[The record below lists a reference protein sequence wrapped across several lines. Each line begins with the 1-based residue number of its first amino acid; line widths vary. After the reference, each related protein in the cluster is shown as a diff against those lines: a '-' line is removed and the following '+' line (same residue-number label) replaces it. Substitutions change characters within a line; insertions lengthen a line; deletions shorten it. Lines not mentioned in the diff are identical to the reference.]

1 MKKLQRTL
9 TLPTAIAISIGG
21 MLSGIFVLPGIAVG
35 ITGSSVWLAF
45 LVAALC
51 ILPAVL
57 SKSELA
63 TAMPKSGG
71 TYVYIERAFGPLFG
85 TISGLGLWLSLLLK
99 SAFSLVGLSAYL
111 YVIVQVDEG
120 LSKIIAIISL
130 GLILIL
136 NVFGVKKV
144 GNTQLAIVSISIVSL
159 VLIIIFG
166 ANSFD
171 SEMLDPVFS
180 DGNYGFISAV
190 AFLYISYAGVTKVA
204 AVAGEIKSP
213 EKNLPRA
220 MLISLFLITAVYVF
234 IALVLVG
241 NVDASILSSDIR
253 PIYTLSNILGGEF
266 FGYAAGLVGVIT
278 LLSMANSGVLASSR
292 FPFAMARD
300 RMMPGFFGSVNSRFL
315 TPVNSIII
323 TCLIIG
329 LAVAYLDVE
338 KIAKLASAFK
348 VMMFIAV
355 NLAVIVLRETS
366 AQWYNP
372 KYKSPFYPYVQLFGV
387 ISGVVLLFYLGAMPI
402 FSVLGVVVLG
412 FFIFLAYG
420 NKTNRKGVFS
430 NYGFLSFLFKGGS
443 SEQSSDDVQQS
454 VLPKEDISNKNAEI
468 VVPLLGDET
477 STEMLVEMA
486 SSINDKS
493 KINTI
498 NLLEVP
504 NQTFLE
510 AIEIDSPK
518 SESKKRRLEQLKKYK
533 NLNITYES
541 ITTHDVANSIDNIT
555 GQTKC
560 KWLVMEWDGREHSGI
575 FVGNPIGWLLKNVNS
590 NLALFKDNGVR
601 GFSKVLIAIRPGRRN
616 KRFIDVA
623 DKICSHFSASLTLLN
638 ILSETDNNNKIKKTE
653 KSSSELI
660 SETKSK
666 SIVKIIRSNNPVE
679 AISEESASYDLL
691 ILGTPEKDNWIR
703 VLFGAGEDRFVK
715 KAACSV
721 LRLTIK

>member
-9 TLPTAIAISIGG
+9 TLSTAIAISIGG

-45 LVAALC
+45 LVAAIC

-85 TISGLGLWLSLLLK
+85 TVSGLGLWLSLLLK

-111 YVIVQVDEG
+111 YVLVQIDEG
-120 LSKIIAIISL
+120 LSKIIALISL
-130 GLILIL
+130 ALILVL
-136 NVFGVKKV
+136 NIFGVKKV
-144 GNTQLAIVSISIVSL
+144 GNTQLAIVSISIISL
-159 VLIIIFG
+159 ILVIIFG
-166 ANSFD
+166 TGSFD
-171 SEMLDPVFS
+171 SEMLSPVFS

-213 EKNLPRA
+213 EKNLPRS
-220 MLISLFLITAVYVF
+220 MLISLFLITGVYVLV
-234 IALVLVG
+234 ALVLVG
-241 NVDASILSSDIR
+241 NVDSSVLSTDIR
-253 PIYTLSNILGGEF
+253 PIYTLSNILGGEV
-266 FGYAAGLVGVIT
+266 FGYAAGVVGVIT

-300 RMMPGFFGSVNSRFL
+300 KMLPGFLGSVSSRFL
-315 TPVNSIII
+315 TPVNSIFI
-323 TCLIIG
+323 TCIIIG
-329 LAVAYLDVE
+329 LAVFYLDVE

-372 KYKSPFYPYVQLFGV
+372 KYKSPFYPYVQIFGIV
-387 ISGVVLLFYLGAMPI
+387 SGFVLLFYLGAMPI
-402 FSVLGVVVLG
+402 FSVLGIFVLG

-430 NYGFLSFLFKGGS
+430 NYGFLSFLFKGS
-443 SEQSSDDVQQS
+443 SSTQGSDDIQQAI
-454 VLPKEDISNKNAEI
+454 LQTEDISNKNAEI

-477 STEMLVEMA
+477 STEMLVEIA

-493 KINTI
+493 RINTI
-498 NLLEVP
+498 NLFEVP

-510 AIEIDSPK
+510 AIELDNPSSDSIQ
-518 SESKKRRLEQLKKYK
+518 RRLSNLKKAK
-533 NLNITYES
+533 NLTISYES
-541 ITTHDVANSIDNIT
+541 IATHDVANTIDNIT
-555 GQTKC
+555 GQRKC

-575 FVGNPIGWLLKNVNS
+575 FIGNPIGWLLKNVNS

-601 GFSKVLIAIRPGRRN
+601 SFSKVLIALRPGRRN
-616 KRFIDVA
+616 QDFIDVA
-623 DKICSHFSASLTLLN
+623 DKICLHFGASLTLLN
-638 ILSETDNNNKIKKTE
+638 IVSENEKDVAKLKKTSE
-653 KSSSELI
+653 EIISSS
-660 SETKSK
+660 KSK
-666 SIVKIIRSNNPVE
+666 SELKVIKSNNPVE
-679 AISEESASYDLL
+679 TISEESASYDLL

-715 KAACSV
+715 MAACSV
-721 LRLTIK
+721 LRLTIR

>member
-9 TLPTAIAISIGG
+9 TLPAAIAISVGG

-35 ITGSSVWLAF
+35 ITGSSIWLAF

-85 TISGLGLWLSLLLK
+85 TVSGLGLWLSLLLK

-111 YVIVQVDEG
+111 YVVVQIDEG
-120 LSKIIAIISL
+120 LSKIVALISL

-144 GNTQLAIVSISIVSL
+144 GNTQLAIVSISIISL
-159 VLIIIFG
+159 LLVIAFG
-166 ANSFD
+166 FNSFD
-171 SEMLDPVFS
+171 SEMLSPVFS

-204 AVAGEIKSP
+204 AVAGEIKNP
-213 EKNLPRA
+213 EKNLPRS
-220 MLISLFLITAVYVF
+220 MLISLFLITAVYVLV
-234 IALVLVG
+234 ALVLVG
-241 NVDASILSSDIR
+241 NVEASALSTDIR
-253 PIYTLSNILGGEF
+253 PIYTLSKALGGET

-300 RMMPGFFGSVNSRFL
+300 KMLPGFFGTVNSRFL
-315 TPVNSIII
+315 TPVNSIIV
-323 TCLIIG
+323 TCIIIG
-329 LAVAYLDVE
+329 LAVFYLDVE

-348 VMMFIAV
+348 VMMFVSV

-372 KYKSPFYPYVQLFGV
+372 KYKSPFYPYVQLFGIV
-387 ISGVVLLFYLGAMPI
+387 SGFVLLFYLGFMPI
-402 FSVLGVVVLG
+402 VSVAGIFVLG

-420 NKTNRKGVFS
+420 KNTNRKGVFS
-430 NYGFLSFLFKGGS
+430 NYGFLSFLFKGS
-443 SEQSSDDVQQS
+443 SSGQDLADNKQSTNSI
-454 VLPKEDISNKNAEI
+454 EDISNTNAEI

-510 AIEIDSPK
+510 AIDLDTPT
-518 SESKKRRLEQLKKYK
+518 SESKKRRIEHLKKYK
-533 NLNITYES
+533 KLNISYEC
-541 ITTHDVANSIDNIT
+541 IATHDVANSIDNIT
-555 GQTKC
+555 GQSKC

-590 NLALFKDNGVR
+590 NLGLFKDNGVR
-601 GFSKVLIAIRPGRRN
+601 RFSKVLIALRPGRRN
-616 KRFIDVA
+616 QAFIDVA
-623 DKICSHFSASLTLLN
+623 DKICQHFGASLTLLN
-638 ILSETDNNNKIKKTE
+638 IVSEGEKEGGKLKKTSE
-653 KSSSELI
+653 EILSS
-660 SETKSK
+660 TKSK
-666 SIVKIIRSNNPVE
+666 SELKIVKSNDPVE
-679 AISEESASYDLL
+679 TISEESAGYDLL
-691 ILGTPEKDNWIR
+691 ILGTPEKDNWLN
-703 VLFGAGEDRFVK
+703 VLFGVGEDRFVK
-715 KAACSV
+715 TAACSV
-721 LRLTIK
+721 LRLTIR

>member
-9 TLPTAIAISIGG
+9 TLPTAIAISVGG

-35 ITGSSVWLAF
+35 ITGSSIWLAF

-85 TISGLGLWLSLLLK
+85 TVSGLGLWLSLLLK

-111 YVIVQVDEG
+111 YVVVQIDEG
-120 LSKIIAIISL
+120 LSKIVALISL

-144 GNTQLAIVSISIVSL
+144 GNTQLAIVSISIISL
-159 VLIIIFG
+159 LLVIAFG
-166 ANSFD
+166 FNSFD
-171 SEMLDPVFS
+171 SEMLSPVFS

-204 AVAGEIKSP
+204 AVAGEIKNP
-213 EKNLPRA
+213 EKNLPRS
-220 MLISLFLITAVYVF
+220 MLISLFLITAVYVLV
-234 IALVLVG
+234 ALVLVG
-241 NVDASILSSDIR
+241 NVEASALSTDIR
-253 PIYTLSNILGGEF
+253 PIYTLSKALGGET

-300 RMMPGFFGSVNSRFL
+300 KMLPGFFGTVNSRFL
-315 TPVNSIII
+315 TPVNSIIV
-323 TCLIIG
+323 TCIIIG
-329 LAVAYLDVE
+329 LAVFYLDVE

-348 VMMFIAV
+348 VMMFVSV

-372 KYKSPFYPYVQLFGV
+372 KYKSPFYPYVQLFGIV
-387 ISGVVLLFYLGAMPI
+387 SGFVLLFYLGFMPI
-402 FSVLGVVVLG
+402 VSVAGIFVLG

-420 NKTNRKGVFS
+420 KNTNRKGVFS
-430 NYGFLSFLFKGGS
+430 NYGFLSFLFKGS
-443 SEQSSDDVQQS
+443 SSGQDLADNKQSTTSI
-454 VLPKEDISNKNAEI
+454 EDISNTNAEI

-510 AIEIDSPK
+510 AIDLDTPE
-518 SESKKRRLEQLKKYK
+518 SESKKRRIEHLKKYK
-533 NLNITYES
+533 KLNISYEC
-541 ITTHDVANSIDNIT
+541 IATHDVANSIDNIT
-555 GQTKC
+555 GQSKC

-590 NLALFKDNGVR
+590 NLGLFKDNGVR
-601 GFSKVLIAIRPGRRN
+601 RFSKVLIALRPGRRN
-616 KRFIDVA
+616 QAFIDVA
-623 DKICSHFSASLTLLN
+623 DKICQHFGASLTLLN
-638 ILSETDNNNKIKKTE
+638 IVSEGEKEGGKLKKTSE
-653 KSSSELI
+653 EILSS
-660 SETKSK
+660 TKSK
-666 SIVKIIRSNNPVE
+666 SELKIVKSNDPVE
-679 AISEESASYDLL
+679 TISEESAGYDLL
-691 ILGTPEKDNWIR
+691 ILGTPEKDNWLN
-703 VLFGAGEDRFVK
+703 VLFGVGEDRFVK
-715 KAACSV
+715 TAACSV
-721 LRLTIK
+721 LRLTIR

>member
-35 ITGSSVWLAF
+35 ITGSSIWLAF

-85 TISGLGLWLSLLLK
+85 TVSGLGLWLSLLLK

-111 YVIVQVDEG
+111 YVVVQLDAG
-120 LSKIIAIISL
+120 FSKIVALISL

-144 GNTQLAIVSISIVSL
+144 GNTQLAIVSISVVSL
-159 VLIIIFG
+159 ILLIIFG
-166 ANSFD
+166 VNSFD
-171 SEMLDPVFS
+171 SKLLSPVFS
-180 DGNYGFISAV
+180 EGNYGFISAV

-213 EKNLPRA
+213 ERNLPRA

-234 IALVLVG
+234 VALILVG
-241 NVDASILSSDIR
+241 NIDANILSKDIR
-253 PIYTLSNILGGEF
+253 PIYTLAQNLGGNL
-266 FGYAAGLVGVIT
+266 FGYIAGIVGVMT

-300 RMMPGFFGSVNSRFL
+300 KMLPKFFGSVSSRFL
-315 TPVNSIII
+315 TPVNSIFV
-323 TCLIIG
+323 TCFIIG
-329 LAVAYLDVE
+329 LAVFFLDVE

-355 NLAVIVLRETS
+355 NLSVIVLRETS

-372 KYKSPFYPYVQLFGV
+372 KYKSPFYPYIQLFGI
-387 ISGVVLLFYLGAMPI
+387 ISGFVLLFYLGLMPI
-402 FSVLGVVVLG
+402 VSVICIFILG
-412 FFIFLAYG
+412 FIIFLIYG

-430 NYGFLSFLFKGGS
+430 NYGILSFLFKGS
-443 SEQSSDDVQQS
+443 STETELALIDQNSNIN
-454 VLPKEDISNKNAEI
+454 EDLSNKNAEI
-468 VVPLLGDET
+468 VVPLIGDET
-477 STEMLVEMA
+477 SPEMLVEIA

-493 KINTI
+493 SINTI
-498 NLLEVP
+498 NLIEVP

-510 AIEIDSPK
+510 AIEIDSPA
-518 SESKKRRLEQLKKYK
+518 SESIKRRLLSLKKIK
-533 NLNITYES
+533 KLNLSFES
-541 ITTHDVANSIDNIT
+541 IATHDVANSIDNIT
-555 GQTKC
+555 GQRKC
-560 KWLVMEWDGREHSGI
+560 KWLVLEWDGRENSGI
-575 FVGNPIGWLLKNVNS
+575 FIGNPIGWLLKNVNS
-590 NLALFKDNGVR
+590 SLALFKDNGVR
-601 GFSKVLIAIRPGRRN
+601 SFSRILIALRPGRRN
-616 KRFIDVA
+616 QKFIDVA
-623 DKICSHFSASLTLLN
+623 DKICCHYNASLTLLN
-638 ILSETDNNNKIKKTE
+638 IVTENHPGTISLKKTSE
-653 KSSSELI
+653 DLISSTKSSSEL
-660 SETKSK
+660 
-666 SIVKIIRSNNPVE
+666 KIIESNDPVE
-679 AISEESASYDLL
+679 TISEESAGYDLL
-691 ILGTPEKDNWIR
+691 ILGTPEKDNWTR
-703 VLFGAGEDRFVK
+703 VLFGASEDKFVK
-715 KAACSV
+715 TAACSV
-721 LRLTIK
+721 LRLTIR

>member
-1 MKKLQRTL
+1 VKKLQRTL

-35 ITGSSVWLAF
+35 ITGSSIWLAF

-85 TISGLGLWLSLLLK
+85 TVSGLGLWLSLLLK

-111 YVIVQVDEG
+111 YVVVQIDEG
-120 LSKIIAIISL
+120 LSKIVALVSL
-130 GLILIL
+130 CLILIL

-144 GNTQLAIVSISIVSL
+144 GNTQLAIVSISIISL
-159 VLIIIFG
+159 LLVIAFG
-166 ANSFD
+166 FNSFD
-171 SEMLDPVFS
+171 SEMLSPVFS

-204 AVAGEIKSP
+204 AVAGEIKNP
-213 EKNLPRA
+213 EKNLPRS
-220 MLISLFLITAVYVF
+220 MLISLFLITAVYVLV
-234 IALVLVG
+234 ALVLVG
-241 NVDASILSSDIR
+241 NVEASALSTDIR
-253 PIYTLSNILGGEF
+253 PIYTLSKVLGGET
-266 FGYAAGLVGVIT
+266 FGYAAGVVGVIT

-300 RMMPGFFGSVNSRFL
+300 KMLPGFFGTVNSRFL
-315 TPVNSIII
+315 TPVNSIIV
-323 TCLIIG
+323 TCIIIG
-329 LAVAYLDVE
+329 LAVFYLDVE

-348 VMMFIAV
+348 VMMFVSV

-372 KYKSPFYPYVQLFGV
+372 KYKSPFYPYVQLFGIV
-387 ISGVVLLFYLGAMPI
+387 SGFVLLFYLGLMPI
-402 FSVLGVVVLG
+402 VSVAGIFVLG

-420 NKTNRKGVFS
+420 KNTNRKGVFS
-430 NYGFLSFLFKGGS
+430 NYGFLSFLFKGS
-443 SEQSSDDVQQS
+443 SSGQDLTDNKQSTSS
-454 VLPKEDISNKNAEI
+454 IEDISNTNAEI

-510 AIEIDSPK
+510 AIDLDTPV
-518 SESKKRRLEQLKKYK
+518 SESKKRRIEHLKKYK
-533 NLNITYES
+533 KLNISYEC
-541 ITTHDVANSIDNIT
+541 IATHDVANSIDNIT
-555 GQTKC
+555 GQSKC

-590 NLALFKDNGVR
+590 NLGLFKDNGVR
-601 GFSKVLIAIRPGRRN
+601 RFSKVLIALRPGRRN
-616 KRFIDVA
+616 QAFIDVA
-623 DKICSHFSASLTLLN
+623 DKICQHFGASLTLLN
-638 ILSETDNNNKIKKTE
+638 IVSEGEKEGGKLKKTSE
-653 KSSSELI
+653 EILSS
-660 SETKSK
+660 TKSK
-666 SIVKIIRSNNPVE
+666 SELKIVKSNDPVE
-679 AISEESASYDLL
+679 TISEESAGYDLL
-691 ILGTPEKDNWIR
+691 ILGTPEKDNWIS

-715 KAACSV
+715 MAACSV
-721 LRLTIK
+721 LRLTIR

>member
-9 TLPTAIAISIGG
+9 TLPTAIAISVGG

-35 ITGSSVWLAF
+35 ITGSSIWLAF

-85 TISGLGLWLSLLLK
+85 TVSGLGLWLSLLLK

-111 YVIVQVDEG
+111 YVVVQIDEG
-120 LSKIIAIISL
+120 LSKIVALISL

-144 GNTQLAIVSISIVSL
+144 GNTQLAIVSISIISL
-159 VLIIIFG
+159 LLVIAFG
-166 ANSFD
+166 FNSFD
-171 SEMLDPVFS
+171 SEMLSPVFS

-204 AVAGEIKSP
+204 AVAGEIKNP
-213 EKNLPRA
+213 EKNLPRS
-220 MLISLFLITAVYVF
+220 MLISLFLITAVYVLVG
-234 IALVLVG
+234 LVLVG
-241 NVDASILSSDIR
+241 NVEASALSTDIR
-253 PIYTLSNILGGEF
+253 PIYTLSKVLGGES
-266 FGYAAGLVGVIT
+266 FGYAAGIVGVIT

-300 RMMPGFFGSVNSRFL
+300 KMLPGFFGTVNSRFL
-315 TPVNSIII
+315 TPVNSIIV
-323 TCLIIG
+323 TCIIIG
-329 LAVAYLDVE
+329 LAVFYLDVE

-348 VMMFIAV
+348 VMMFVSV

-372 KYKSPFYPYVQLFGV
+372 KYKSPFYPYVQLFGIV
-387 ISGVVLLFYLGAMPI
+387 SGFVLLFYLGFMPI
-402 FSVLGVVVLG
+402 VSVAGIFVLG

-420 NKTNRKGVFS
+420 KNTNRKGVFS
-430 NYGFLSFLFKGGS
+430 NYGFLSFLFKGS
-443 SEQSSDDVQQS
+443 SSGQDLADNKQSTSS
-454 VLPKEDISNKNAEI
+454 IEDISNTNAEI

-510 AIEIDSPK
+510 AIDLDTPE
-518 SESKKRRLEQLKKYK
+518 SESKKRRIEHLKKYK
-533 NLNITYES
+533 KLNISYEC
-541 ITTHDVANSIDNIT
+541 IATHDVANSIDNIT
-555 GQTKC
+555 GQSKC

-590 NLALFKDNGVR
+590 NLGLFKDNGVR
-601 GFSKVLIAIRPGRRN
+601 RFSKVLIALRPGRRN
-616 KRFIDVA
+616 QAFIDVA
-623 DKICSHFSASLTLLN
+623 DKICQHFGASLTLLN
-638 ILSETDNNNKIKKTE
+638 IVSEGEKEGGKLKKTSE
-653 KSSSELI
+653 EILSS
-660 SETKSK
+660 TKSK
-666 SIVKIIRSNNPVE
+666 SELKIVKSNDPVE
-679 AISEESASYDLL
+679 TISEESAGYDLL
-691 ILGTPEKDNWIR
+691 ILGTPEKDNWLN
-703 VLFGAGEDRFVK
+703 VLFGVGEDRFVK
-715 KAACSV
+715 TAACSV
-721 LRLTIK
+721 LRLTIR

>member
-35 ITGSSVWLAF
+35 ITGSSIWLAF

-85 TISGLGLWLSLLLK
+85 TVSGLGLWLSLLLK

-111 YVIVQVDEG
+111 YVVVQIDEG
-120 LSKIIAIISL
+120 LSKIVALISL

-144 GNTQLAIVSISIVSL
+144 GNTQLAIVSVSIISLLL
-159 VLIIIFG
+159 VIAFG
-166 ANSFD
+166 FNSFD
-171 SEMLDPVFS
+171 SEMLSPVFS

-204 AVAGEIKSP
+204 AVAGEIKNP
-213 EKNLPRA
+213 EKNLPRS
-220 MLISLFLITAVYVF
+220 MLISLFLITAVYVLV
-234 IALVLVG
+234 ALVLVG
-241 NVDASILSSDIR
+241 NVEASALSTDIR
-253 PIYTLSNILGGEF
+253 PIYTLSKVLGGET
-266 FGYAAGLVGVIT
+266 FGYAAGVIGVIT

-300 RMMPGFFGSVNSRFL
+300 KMLPGFFGTVNSRFL
-315 TPVNSIII
+315 TPVNSIIV
-323 TCLIIG
+323 TCIIIG
-329 LAVAYLDVE
+329 LAVFYLDVE

-348 VMMFIAV
+348 VMMFVSV

-372 KYKSPFYPYVQLFGV
+372 KYKSPFYPYVQLFGI
-387 ISGVVLLFYLGAMPI
+387 ISGFVLLFYLGFMPI
-402 FSVLGVVVLG
+402 VSVAGIFVLG

-420 NKTNRKGVFS
+420 KNTNRKGVFS
-430 NYGFLSFLFKGGS
+430 NYGFLSFLFKGKDSAQDGA
-443 SEQSSDDVQQS
+443 DIKKGYGV
-454 VLPKEDISNKNAEI
+454 EDISNVNAEI

-486 SSINDKS
+486 ASINDKS
-493 KINTI
+493 RINTI
-498 NLLEVP
+498 NLIEVP

-510 AIEIDSPK
+510 AIEIGSPV
-518 SESKKRRLEQLKKYK
+518 SESKKRRLNQLKKYK
-533 NLNITYES
+533 NLNISYES
-541 ITTHDVANSIDNIT
+541 IATHDVANSIDNIT
-555 GQTKC
+555 GQSKC

-590 NLALFKDNGVR
+590 NLGLFKDNGVR
-601 GFSKVLIAIRPGRRN
+601 RFSKVLIALRPGRRN
-616 KRFIDVA
+616 QAFIDVA
-623 DKICSHFSASLTLLN
+623 DEICQHFGASLTLLN
-638 ILSETDNNNKIKKTE
+638 IVSEGEKEGAKLKKTSKE
-653 KSSSELI
+653 ILSSTKSRSELKIVKSS
-660 SETKSK
+660 
-666 SIVKIIRSNNPVE
+666 NPVE
-679 AISEESASYDLL
+679 TISEESASYDLL
-691 ILGTPEKDNWIR
+691 ILGTPEKDNWIN

-715 KAACSV
+715 MAACSV
-721 LRLTIK
+721 LRLTIR

>member
-9 TLPTAIAISIGG
+9 TLPTAIAISVGG

-35 ITGSSVWLAF
+35 ITGSSIWLAF

-85 TISGLGLWLSLLLK
+85 TVSGLGLWLSLLLK

-111 YVIVQVDEG
+111 YVVVQIDEG
-120 LSKIIAIISL
+120 LSKIVALISL

-144 GNTQLAIVSISIVSL
+144 GNTQLAIVSISIISL
-159 VLIIIFG
+159 LLVIAFG
-166 ANSFD
+166 FNSFD
-171 SEMLDPVFS
+171 SEMLSPVFS

-204 AVAGEIKSP
+204 AVAGEIKNP
-213 EKNLPRA
+213 EKNLPRS
-220 MLISLFLITAVYVF
+220 MLISLFLITAVYVLV
-234 IALVLVG
+234 ALVLVG
-241 NVDASILSSDIR
+241 NVEASALSTDIR
-253 PIYTLSNILGGEF
+253 PIYTLSKALGGET

-300 RMMPGFFGSVNSRFL
+300 KMLPGFFGTVNSRFL
-315 TPVNSIII
+315 TPVNSIIV
-323 TCLIIG
+323 TCIIIG
-329 LAVAYLDVE
+329 LAVFYLDVE

-348 VMMFIAV
+348 VMMFVSV

-372 KYKSPFYPYVQLFGV
+372 KYKSPFYPYVQLFGIV
-387 ISGVVLLFYLGAMPI
+387 SGFVLLFYLGFMPI
-402 FSVLGVVVLG
+402 VSVAGIFVLG

-420 NKTNRKGVFS
+420 KNTNRKGVFS
-430 NYGFLSFLFKGGS
+430 NYGFLSFLFKGS
-443 SEQSSDDVQQS
+443 SSGQDLADNKQSTNSI
-454 VLPKEDISNKNAEI
+454 EDISNTNAEI

-510 AIEIDSPK
+510 AIDLDTPA
-518 SESKKRRLEQLKKYK
+518 SESKKRRIEHLKKYK
-533 NLNITYES
+533 KLNISYEC
-541 ITTHDVANSIDNIT
+541 IATHDVANSIDNIT
-555 GQTKC
+555 GQSKC

-590 NLALFKDNGVR
+590 NLGLFKDNGVR
-601 GFSKVLIAIRPGRRN
+601 RFSKVLIALRPGRRN
-616 KRFIDVA
+616 QAFIDVA
-623 DKICSHFSASLTLLN
+623 DKICQHFGASLTLLN
-638 ILSETDNNNKIKKTE
+638 IVSEGEKEGGKLKKTSE
-653 KSSSELI
+653 EILSSTKSRSEL
-660 SETKSK
+660 K
-666 SIVKIIRSNNPVE
+666 IVKSNDPVE
-679 AISEESASYDLL
+679 TISEESAGYDLL
-691 ILGTPEKDNWIR
+691 ILGTPEKDNWIN
-703 VLFGAGEDRFVK
+703 VLFGGGEDRFVK
-715 KAACSV
+715 MAACSV
-721 LRLTIK
+721 LRLTIR

>member
-9 TLPTAIAISIGG
+9 TLPTAIAISVGG

-35 ITGSSVWLAF
+35 ITGSSIWLAF

-85 TISGLGLWLSLLLK
+85 TVSGLGLWLSLLLK

-111 YVIVQVDEG
+111 YVVVQIDEG
-120 LSKIIAIISL
+120 LSKIVALISL

-144 GNTQLAIVSISIVSL
+144 GNTQLAIVSISIISL
-159 VLIIIFG
+159 LLVIAFG
-166 ANSFD
+166 FNSFD
-171 SEMLDPVFS
+171 SEMLSPVFS

-204 AVAGEIKSP
+204 AVAGEIKNP
-213 EKNLPRA
+213 EKNLPRS
-220 MLISLFLITAVYVF
+220 MLISLFLITAVYVLV
-234 IALVLVG
+234 ALVLVG
-241 NVDASILSSDIR
+241 NVEASALSTDIR
-253 PIYTLSNILGGEF
+253 PIYTLSKVLGGES
-266 FGYAAGLVGVIT
+266 FGYAAGIVGVIT

-300 RMMPGFFGSVNSRFL
+300 KMLPGFFGTVNSRFL
-315 TPVNSIII
+315 TPVNSIIV
-323 TCLIIG
+323 TCIIIG
-329 LAVAYLDVE
+329 LAVFYLDVE

-348 VMMFIAV
+348 VMMFVSV

-372 KYKSPFYPYVQLFGV
+372 KYKSPFYPYVQLFGIV
-387 ISGVVLLFYLGAMPI
+387 SGFVLLFYLGFMPI
-402 FSVLGVVVLG
+402 VSVAGIFVLG

-420 NKTNRKGVFS
+420 KNTNRKGVFS
-430 NYGFLSFLFKGGS
+430 NYGFLSFLFKGS
-443 SEQSSDDVQQS
+443 SSGQDLADNKQSTSS
-454 VLPKEDISNKNAEI
+454 IEDISNTNAEI

-510 AIEIDSPK
+510 AIDLDTPA
-518 SESKKRRLEQLKKYK
+518 SESKKRRIEHLKKYK
-533 NLNITYES
+533 KLNISYEC
-541 ITTHDVANSIDNIT
+541 IATHDVANSIDNIT
-555 GQTKC
+555 GQSKC

-590 NLALFKDNGVR
+590 NLGLFKDNGVR
-601 GFSKVLIAIRPGRRN
+601 RFSKVLIALRPGRRN
-616 KRFIDVA
+616 QAFIDVA
-623 DKICSHFSASLTLLN
+623 DKICQHFGASLTLLN
-638 ILSETDNNNKIKKTE
+638 IVSEGEKEGGKLKKTSE
-653 KSSSELI
+653 EILSS
-660 SETKSK
+660 TKSK
-666 SIVKIIRSNNPVE
+666 SELKIVKSNDPVE
-679 AISEESASYDLL
+679 TISEESAGYDLL
-691 ILGTPEKDNWIR
+691 ILGTPEKDNWLN
-703 VLFGAGEDRFVK
+703 VLFGVGEDRFVK
-715 KAACSV
+715 TAACSV
-721 LRLTIK
+721 LRLTIR

>member
-35 ITGSSVWLAF
+35 ITGSSIWLAF

-85 TISGLGLWLSLLLK
+85 TVSGLGLWLSLLLK

-111 YVIVQVDEG
+111 YVVVQIDEG
-120 LSKIIAIISL
+120 LSKIVALISL

-144 GNTQLAIVSISIVSL
+144 GNTQLAIVSISIISL
-159 VLIIIFG
+159 LLVIAFG
-166 ANSFD
+166 FNSFD
-171 SEMLDPVFS
+171 SEMLSPVFS

-204 AVAGEIKSP
+204 AVAGEIKNP
-213 EKNLPRA
+213 EKNLPRS
-220 MLISLFLITAVYVF
+220 MLISLFLITAVYVLV
-234 IALVLVG
+234 ALVLVG
-241 NVDASILSSDIR
+241 NVEASALSTDIR
-253 PIYTLSNILGGEF
+253 PIYTLSKALGGET

-300 RMMPGFFGSVNSRFL
+300 KMLPGFFGTVNSRFL
-315 TPVNSIII
+315 TPVNSIIV
-323 TCLIIG
+323 TCIIIG
-329 LAVAYLDVE
+329 LAVFYLDVE

-348 VMMFIAV
+348 VMMFVSV

-372 KYKSPFYPYVQLFGV
+372 KYKSPFYPYVQLFGIV
-387 ISGVVLLFYLGAMPI
+387 SGFVLLFYLGFMPI
-402 FSVLGVVVLG
+402 VSVAGIFVLG

-420 NKTNRKGVFS
+420 KNTNRKGVFS
-430 NYGFLSFLFKGGS
+430 NYGFLSFLFKGS
-443 SEQSSDDVQQS
+443 SSGQDLTDNKQSTSS
-454 VLPKEDISNKNAEI
+454 IEDISNTNAEI

-510 AIEIDSPK
+510 AIDLDTPE
-518 SESKKRRLEQLKKYK
+518 SESKKRRIEHLKKYK
-533 NLNITYES
+533 KLNISYEC
-541 ITTHDVANSIDNIT
+541 IATHDVANSIDNIT
-555 GQTKC
+555 GQSKC

-590 NLALFKDNGVR
+590 NLGLFKDNGVR
-601 GFSKVLIAIRPGRRN
+601 RFSKVLIALRPGRRN
-616 KRFIDVA
+616 QAFIDVA
-623 DKICSHFSASLTLLN
+623 DKICQHFGASLTLLN
-638 ILSETDNNNKIKKTE
+638 IVSEGEKEGGKLKKTSE
-653 KSSSELI
+653 EILSS
-660 SETKSK
+660 TKSK
-666 SIVKIIRSNNPVE
+666 SELKIVKSNDPVE
-679 AISEESASYDLL
+679 TISEESAGYDLL
-691 ILGTPEKDNWIR
+691 ILGTPEKDNWLN
-703 VLFGAGEDRFVK
+703 VLFGVGEDRFVK
-715 KAACSV
+715 TAACSV
-721 LRLTIK
+721 LRLTIR

>member
-85 TISGLGLWLSLLLK
+85 TVSGLGLWLSLLLK

-111 YVIVQVDEG
+111 YVVVQIDAG
-120 LSKIIAIISL
+120 LSKIIALISL

-144 GNTQLAIVSISIVSL
+144 GNTQLAIVSVSVISLIL
-159 VLIIIFG
+159 VVLFG
-166 ANSFD
+166 TNSFD
-171 SEMLDPVFS
+171 STLLSPVFS
-180 DGNYGFISAV
+180 NGNHGFISAV

-220 MLISLFLITAVYVF
+220 MLISLFLITTVYVF
-234 IALVLVG
+234 VALILVG
-241 NVDASILSSDIR
+241 NIDPSVLSKDIR
-253 PIYTLSNILGGEF
+253 PIYTLSQSLGGDL
-266 FGYAAGLVGVIT
+266 FGYIAGIIGVMT

-300 RMMPGFFGSVNSRFL
+300 KMLPGFFGNVSSRFL
-315 TPVNSIII
+315 TPVNSIFI
-323 TCLIIG
+323 TCFIIG
-329 LAVAYLDVE
+329 LAVFFLDVE

-348 VMMFIAV
+348 VVMFMAV
-355 NLAVIVLRETS
+355 NLSVIVLRETS

-372 KYKSPFYPYVQLFGV
+372 KYKSPFYPYIQLFGIV
-387 ISGVVLLFYLGAMPI
+387 SGFMLLF
-402 FSVLGVVVLG
+402 FLGVLPVVSVIGVFVLG
-412 FFIFLAYG
+412 FIIFLLYG

-430 NYGFLSFLFKGGS
+430 NYGFLSFLFKGAS
-443 SEQSSDDVQQS
+443 NESEQASLDQNSSLIEDV
-454 VLPKEDISNKNAEI
+454 SNKNAEI

-477 STEMLVEMA
+477 SPEMLVEIA

-493 KINTI
+493 RINTI

-510 AIEIDSPK
+510 AIQIDSPA
-518 SESKKRRLEQLKKYK
+518 SESIKRRLLSLKKSK
-533 NLNITYES
+533 NLNLSFES
-541 ITTHDVANSIDNIT
+541 IATHDVANSIDNIT
-555 GQTKC
+555 GQRKC
-560 KWLVMEWDGREHSGI
+560 KWLVLEWDGRENSGI
-575 FVGNPIGWLLKNVNS
+575 FIGNPVGWLLKNVNS
-590 NLALFKDNGVR
+590 SLALFKDNGVR
-601 GFSKVLIAIRPGRRN
+601 SFSRILIALRPGRRN
-616 KRFIDVA
+616 QKFIDIA
-623 DKICSHFSASLTLLN
+623 DKICFHYGASLTLLN
-638 ILSETDNNNKIKKTE
+638 IISENQQESVSLKKT
-653 KSSSELI
+653 SEELL
-660 SETKSK
+660 SLTKSK
-666 SIVKIIRSNNPVE
+666 SELKIIKSNDPVE
-679 AISEESASYDLL
+679 TISEESASYDLL

-703 VLFGAGEDRFVK
+703 VLFSASEDKFVK
-715 KAACSV
+715 MAACSV

>member
-9 TLPTAIAISIGG
+9 TLPAAIAISIGG

-35 ITGSSVWLAF
+35 ITGSSIWLAF

-85 TISGLGLWLSLLLK
+85 TVSGLGLWLSLLLK

-111 YVIVQVDEG
+111 YVVVQIDES
-120 LSKIIAIISL
+120 LSKIVALISL

-144 GNTQLAIVSISIVSL
+144 GNTQLAIVSVSIISLLL
-159 VLIIIFG
+159 VIAFG
-166 ANSFD
+166 FNSFD
-171 SEMLDPVFS
+171 SEMLSPVFS
-180 DGNYGFISAV
+180 DGNYGFISGV

-213 EKNLPRA
+213 EKNLPRS
-220 MLISLFLITAVYVF
+220 MLISLFLITAVYVLV
-234 IALVLVG
+234 ALVLVG
-241 NVDASILSSDIR
+241 NVEASALSTDIR
-253 PIYTLSNILGGEF
+253 PIYTLSKVLGGET
-266 FGYAAGLVGVIT
+266 FGYAAGVIGVIT

-300 RMMPGFFGSVNSRFL
+300 KMLPGFFGTVNSSFL
-315 TPVNSIII
+315 TPVNSIIV
-323 TCLIIG
+323 TCIIIG
-329 LAVAYLDVE
+329 LAVFYLDVE

-348 VMMFIAV
+348 VMMFVSV

-372 KYKSPFYPYVQLFGV
+372 KYKSPFYPYVQLFGI
-387 ISGVVLLFYLGAMPI
+387 ISGFVLLFYLGFMPI
-402 FSVLGVVVLG
+402 VSVAGIFVLG
-412 FFIFLAYG
+412 FLIFLAYG
-420 NKTNRKGVFS
+420 KNTNRKGVFS
-430 NYGFLSFLFKGGS
+430 NYGFLSFLFKGSPSGQDQTDNRQNTS
-443 SEQSSDDVQQS
+443 SV
-454 VLPKEDISNKNAEI
+454 EDISNVNAEI

-510 AIEIDSPK
+510 AIDLDTPE
-518 SESKKRRLEQLKKYK
+518 SESKKRRIEHLKKYK
-533 NLNITYES
+533 KLNISYES
-541 ITTHDVANSIDNIT
+541 IATHDVANSIDNIT
-555 GQTKC
+555 GQSKC

-590 NLALFKDNGVR
+590 NLGLFKDNGVR
-601 GFSKVLIAIRPGRRN
+601 RFSKVLIALRPGRRN
-616 KRFIDVA
+616 QAFIDVA
-623 DKICSHFSASLTLLN
+623 DKICQHFGASLTLLN
-638 ILSETDNNNKIKKTE
+638 IVSEGEKEGGKLKKTSQE
-653 KSSSELI
+653 ILSS
-660 SETKSK
+660 TKSK
-666 SIVKIIRSNNPVE
+666 SELKIVKSNDPVE
-679 AISEESASYDLL
+679 IISEESAGYDLL
-691 ILGTPEKDNWIR
+691 ILGTPEKDNWIN
-703 VLFGAGEDRFVK
+703 VLFGVGEDRFVK
-715 KAACSV
+715 MAACSV
-721 LRLTIK
+721 LRLTIR

>member
-85 TISGLGLWLSLLLK
+85 TVSGLGLWLSLLLK

-111 YVIVQVDEG
+111 YVLVQIDEG
-120 LSKIIAIISL
+120 LSKIVALISL
-130 GLILIL
+130 ALILVL
-136 NVFGVKKV
+136 NIFGVKKV
-144 GNTQLAIVSISIVSL
+144 GNTQLAIVSISIISL
-159 VLIIIFG
+159 VLVVVFG
-166 ANSFD
+166 AGSFD
-171 SEMLDPVFS
+171 SEMLSPVFS

-213 EKNLPRA
+213 EKNLPRS
-220 MLISLFLITAVYVF
+220 MLISLFLITGVYVLV
-234 IALVLVG
+234 ALVLVG
-241 NVDASILSSDIR
+241 NVEASMLSTDIR
-253 PIYTLSNILGGEF
+253 PIYTLSNILGGEV
-266 FGYAAGLVGVIT
+266 FGYAAGAVGVIT

-300 RMMPGFFGSVNSRFL
+300 KMLPGFLGSVSSRFL
-315 TPVNSIII
+315 TPVNSIFI
-323 TCLIIG
+323 TCIIIG
-329 LAVAYLDVE
+329 LAVFYLDVE

-372 KYKSPFYPYVQLFGV
+372 KYKSPFYPYVQLFGIV
-387 ISGVVLLFYLGAMPI
+387 SGIVLLFYLGAMPI
-402 FSVLGVVVLG
+402 FSVLGIFVLG

-430 NYGFLSFLFKGGS
+430 NYGFLSFLFKS
-443 SEQSSDDVQQS
+443 SSSAQESDDVQQT
-454 VLPKEDISNKNAEI
+454 VLQAEDISNKNAEI

-477 STEMLVEMA
+477 STEMLVEIA

-493 KINTI
+493 RINTI
-498 NLLEVP
+498 NLFEVP

-510 AIEIDSPK
+510 AIELDSPI
-518 SESKKRRLEQLKKYK
+518 SDSIQRRLSNLKKAK
-533 NLNITYES
+533 NLSISYES
-541 ITTHDVANSIDNIT
+541 IATHDVANTIDNIT
-555 GQTKC
+555 GQRRC

-575 FVGNPIGWLLKNVNS
+575 FIGNPIGWLLKNVNS

-601 GFSKVLIAIRPGRRN
+601 SFSKILIALRPGRKN
-616 KRFIDVA
+616 QDFIDVA
-623 DKICSHFSASLTLLN
+623 DKICLHFGASLTLLN
-638 ILSETDNNNKIKKTE
+638 IVSENEKDLARIKKNSE
-653 KSSSELI
+653 EIISSS
-660 SETKSK
+660 KSK
-666 SIVKIIRSNNPVE
+666 SELKIIKSNNPVDT
-679 AISEESASYDLL
+679 ISEESASYDLL

-715 KAACSV
+715 MAACSV
-721 LRLTIK
+721 LRLTIR

>member
-9 TLPTAIAISIGG
+9 TLPTAIAISVGG

-35 ITGSSVWLAF
+35 ITGSSIWLAF

-85 TISGLGLWLSLLLK
+85 TVSGLGLWLSLLLK

-111 YVIVQVDEG
+111 YVVVQIDEG
-120 LSKIIAIISL
+120 LSKIVALISL

-144 GNTQLAIVSISIVSL
+144 GNTQLAIVSISIISL
-159 VLIIIFG
+159 LLVIAFG
-166 ANSFD
+166 FNSFD
-171 SEMLDPVFS
+171 SEMLSPVFS

-204 AVAGEIKSP
+204 AVAGEIKNP
-213 EKNLPRA
+213 EKNLPRS
-220 MLISLFLITAVYVF
+220 MLISLFLITAVYVLV
-234 IALVLVG
+234 ALVLVG
-241 NVDASILSSDIR
+241 NVEASALSTDIR
-253 PIYTLSNILGGEF
+253 PIYTLSKVLGGET
-266 FGYAAGLVGVIT
+266 FGYAAGVVGVIT

-300 RMMPGFFGSVNSRFL
+300 KMLPGFFGTVNSRFL
-315 TPVNSIII
+315 TPVNSIIV
-323 TCLIIG
+323 TCIIIG
-329 LAVAYLDVE
+329 LAVFYLDVE

-348 VMMFIAV
+348 VMMFVSV

-372 KYKSPFYPYVQLFGV
+372 KYKSPFYPYVQLFGIV
-387 ISGVVLLFYLGAMPI
+387 SGFVLLFYLGFMPI
-402 FSVLGVVVLG
+402 VSVAGIFVLG

-420 NKTNRKGVFS
+420 KNTNRKGVFS
-430 NYGFLSFLFKGGS
+430 NYGFLSFLFKGS
-443 SEQSSDDVQQS
+443 SSGQDLADNKQSTNSI
-454 VLPKEDISNKNAEI
+454 EDISNTNAEI

-510 AIEIDSPK
+510 AIDLDTPE
-518 SESKKRRLEQLKKYK
+518 SESKKRRIEHLKKYK
-533 NLNITYES
+533 KLNISYEC
-541 ITTHDVANSIDNIT
+541 IATHDVANSIDNIT
-555 GQTKC
+555 GQSKC

-590 NLALFKDNGVR
+590 NLGLFKDNGVR
-601 GFSKVLIAIRPGRRN
+601 RFSKVLIALRPGRRN
-616 KRFIDVA
+616 QAFIDVA
-623 DKICSHFSASLTLLN
+623 DKICQHFGASLTLLN
-638 ILSETDNNNKIKKTE
+638 IVSEGEKEGGKLKKTSE
-653 KSSSELI
+653 EILSS
-660 SETKSK
+660 TKSK
-666 SIVKIIRSNNPVE
+666 SELKIVKSNDPVE
-679 AISEESASYDLL
+679 TISEESAGYDLL
-691 ILGTPEKDNWIR
+691 ILGTPEKDNWLN
-703 VLFGAGEDRFVK
+703 VLFGVGEDRFVK
-715 KAACSV
+715 TAACSV
-721 LRLTIK
+721 LRLTIR

>member
-9 TLPTAIAISIGG
+9 TLPAAIAISVGG

-35 ITGSSVWLAF
+35 ITGSSIWLAF

-85 TISGLGLWLSLLLK
+85 TVSGLGLWLSLLLK

-111 YVIVQVDEG
+111 YVVVQIDEG
-120 LSKIIAIISL
+120 LSKIVALISL

-144 GNTQLAIVSISIVSL
+144 GNTQLAIVSISIISL
-159 VLIIIFG
+159 LLVIAFG
-166 ANSFD
+166 FNSFD
-171 SEMLDPVFS
+171 SEMLSPVFS

-204 AVAGEIKSP
+204 AVAGEIKNP
-213 EKNLPRA
+213 EKNLPRS
-220 MLISLFLITAVYVF
+220 MLISLFLITAVYVLV
-234 IALVLVG
+234 ALVLVG
-241 NVDASILSSDIR
+241 NVEASALSTDIR
-253 PIYTLSNILGGEF
+253 PIYTLSKVLGGET

-300 RMMPGFFGSVNSRFL
+300 KMLPGFFGTVNSRFL
-315 TPVNSIII
+315 TPVNSIIV
-323 TCLIIG
+323 TCIIIG
-329 LAVAYLDVE
+329 LAVFYLDVE

-348 VMMFIAV
+348 VMMFVSV

-372 KYKSPFYPYVQLFGV
+372 KYKSPFYPYVQLFGIV
-387 ISGVVLLFYLGAMPI
+387 SGFVLLFYLGFMPI
-402 FSVLGVVVLG
+402 VSVAGIFVLG

-420 NKTNRKGVFS
+420 KNTNRKGVFS
-430 NYGFLSFLFKGGS
+430 NYGFLSFLFKGS
-443 SEQSSDDVQQS
+443 SSGQDLADNKQSTSS
-454 VLPKEDISNKNAEI
+454 IEDISNTNAEI

-510 AIEIDSPK
+510 AIDLDTPE
-518 SESKKRRLEQLKKYK
+518 SESKKRRIEHLKKYK
-533 NLNITYES
+533 KLNISYEC
-541 ITTHDVANSIDNIT
+541 IATHDVANSIDNIT
-555 GQTKC
+555 GQSKC

-590 NLALFKDNGVR
+590 NLGLFKDNGVR
-601 GFSKVLIAIRPGRRN
+601 RFSKVLIALRPGRRN
-616 KRFIDVA
+616 QAFIDVA
-623 DKICSHFSASLTLLN
+623 DKICQHFGASLTLLN
-638 ILSETDNNNKIKKTE
+638 IVSEGEKEGGKLKKTSE
-653 KSSSELI
+653 EILSS
-660 SETKSK
+660 TKSK
-666 SIVKIIRSNNPVE
+666 SELKIVKSNDPVE
-679 AISEESASYDLL
+679 TISEESAGYDLL
-691 ILGTPEKDNWIR
+691 ILGTPEKDNWLN
-703 VLFGAGEDRFVK
+703 VLFGVGEDRFVK
-715 KAACSV
+715 TAACSV
-721 LRLTIK
+721 LRLTIR

>member
-9 TLPTAIAISIGG
+9 TLPTAIAISVGG

-35 ITGSSVWLAF
+35 ITGSSIWLAF

-85 TISGLGLWLSLLLK
+85 TVSGLGLWLSLLLK

-111 YVIVQVDEG
+111 YVVVQIDEG
-120 LSKIIAIISL
+120 LSKIVALISL

-144 GNTQLAIVSISIVSL
+144 GNTQLAIVSISIISL
-159 VLIIIFG
+159 LLVIAFG
-166 ANSFD
+166 FNSFD
-171 SEMLDPVFS
+171 SEMLSPVFS

-204 AVAGEIKSP
+204 AVAGEIKNP
-213 EKNLPRA
+213 EKNLPRS
-220 MLISLFLITAVYVF
+220 MLISLFLITAVYVLV
-234 IALVLVG
+234 ALVLVG
-241 NVDASILSSDIR
+241 NVEASALSTDIR
-253 PIYTLSNILGGEF
+253 PIYTLSKALGGET

-300 RMMPGFFGSVNSRFL
+300 KMLPGFFGTVNSRFL
-315 TPVNSIII
+315 TPVNSIIV
-323 TCLIIG
+323 TCIIIG
-329 LAVAYLDVE
+329 LAVFYLDVE

-348 VMMFIAV
+348 VMMFVSV

-372 KYKSPFYPYVQLFGV
+372 KYKSPFYPYVQLFGIV
-387 ISGVVLLFYLGAMPI
+387 SGFVLLFYLGFMPI
-402 FSVLGVVVLG
+402 VSVAGIFVLG

-420 NKTNRKGVFS
+420 KNTNRKGVFS
-430 NYGFLSFLFKGGS
+430 NYGFLSFLFKGS
-443 SEQSSDDVQQS
+443 SSGQDLTDNKQSTNSI
-454 VLPKEDISNKNAEI
+454 EDISNTNAEI

-510 AIEIDSPK
+510 AIDLDTPE
-518 SESKKRRLEQLKKYK
+518 SESKKRRIEHLKKYK
-533 NLNITYES
+533 KLNISYEC
-541 ITTHDVANSIDNIT
+541 IATHDVANSIDNIT
-555 GQTKC
+555 GQSKC

-590 NLALFKDNGVR
+590 NLGLFKDNGVR
-601 GFSKVLIAIRPGRRN
+601 RFSKVLIALRPGRRN
-616 KRFIDVA
+616 QAFIDVA
-623 DKICSHFSASLTLLN
+623 DKICQHFGASLTLLN
-638 ILSETDNNNKIKKTE
+638 IVSEGEKEGGKLKKTSE
-653 KSSSELI
+653 EILSS
-660 SETKSK
+660 TKSK
-666 SIVKIIRSNNPVE
+666 SELKIVKSNDPVE
-679 AISEESASYDLL
+679 TISEESAGYDLL
-691 ILGTPEKDNWIR
+691 ILGTPEKDNWLN
-703 VLFGAGEDRFVK
+703 VLFGVGEDRFVK
-715 KAACSV
+715 TAACSV
-721 LRLTIK
+721 LRLTIR

>member
-9 TLPTAIAISIGG
+9 TLPAAIAISIGG

-35 ITGSSVWLAF
+35 ITGSSIWLAF

-85 TISGLGLWLSLLLK
+85 TVSGLGLWLSLLLK

-111 YVIVQVDEG
+111 YVVVQIDES
-120 LSKIIAIISL
+120 LSKIVALISL

-144 GNTQLAIVSISIVSL
+144 GNTQLAIVSVSIISLLL
-159 VLIIIFG
+159 VIAFG
-166 ANSFD
+166 FNSFD
-171 SEMLDPVFS
+171 SEMLSPVFS
-180 DGNYGFISAV
+180 DGNYGFISGV

-213 EKNLPRA
+213 EKNLPRS
-220 MLISLFLITAVYVF
+220 MLISLFLITVVYVLV
-234 IALVLVG
+234 ALVLVG
-241 NVDASILSSDIR
+241 NVEASALSTDIR
-253 PIYTLSNILGGEF
+253 PIYTLSKVLGGET

-300 RMMPGFFGSVNSRFL
+300 KMLPGFFGTVNSRFL
-315 TPVNSIII
+315 TPVNSIIV
-323 TCLIIG
+323 TCIIIG
-329 LAVAYLDVE
+329 LAVFYLDVE

-348 VMMFIAV
+348 VMMFVSV

-372 KYKSPFYPYVQLFGV
+372 KYKSPFYPYVQLFGIV
-387 ISGVVLLFYLGAMPI
+387 SGFVLLFYLGFMPI
-402 FSVLGVVVLG
+402 VSVAGIFVLG

-420 NKTNRKGVFS
+420 KNTNRKGVFS
-430 NYGFLSFLFKGGS
+430 NYGFLSFLFKGS
-443 SEQSSDDVQQS
+443 SSGQDLADNKQSTSS
-454 VLPKEDISNKNAEI
+454 IEDISNTNAEI

-510 AIEIDSPK
+510 AIDLDTPA
-518 SESKKRRLEQLKKYK
+518 SESKKRRIEHLKKYK
-533 NLNITYES
+533 KLNISYEC
-541 ITTHDVANSIDNIT
+541 IATHDVANSIDNIT
-555 GQTKC
+555 GQSKC

-590 NLALFKDNGVR
+590 NLGLFKDNGVR
-601 GFSKVLIAIRPGRRN
+601 RFSKVLIALRPGRRN
-616 KRFIDVA
+616 QAFIDVA
-623 DKICSHFSASLTLLN
+623 DKICQHFGASLTLLN
-638 ILSETDNNNKIKKTE
+638 IVSEGEKEGGKLKKTSE
-653 KSSSELI
+653 EILSS
-660 SETKSK
+660 TKSK
-666 SIVKIIRSNNPVE
+666 SELKIVKSNDPVE
-679 AISEESASYDLL
+679 TISEESAGYDLL
-691 ILGTPEKDNWIR
+691 ILGTPEKDNWLN
-703 VLFGAGEDRFVK
+703 VLFGVGEDRFVK
-715 KAACSV
+715 TAACSV
-721 LRLTIK
+721 LRLTIR

>member
-1 MKKLQRTL
+1 VKKLQRTL
-9 TLPTAIAISIGG
+9 TLPTAIAISVGG

-35 ITGSSVWLAF
+35 ITGSSIWLAF

-85 TISGLGLWLSLLLK
+85 TVSGLGLWLSLLLK

-111 YVIVQVDEG
+111 YVVVQIDEG
-120 LSKIIAIISL
+120 LSKIVALISL

-144 GNTQLAIVSISIVSL
+144 GNTQLAIVSISIISL
-159 VLIIIFG
+159 LLVIAFG
-166 ANSFD
+166 FNSFD
-171 SEMLDPVFS
+171 SEMLSPVFS

-204 AVAGEIKSP
+204 AVAGEIKNP
-213 EKNLPRA
+213 EKNLPRS
-220 MLISLFLITAVYVF
+220 MLISLFLITAVYVLV
-234 IALVLVG
+234 ALVLVG
-241 NVDASILSSDIR
+241 NVEASALSTDIR
-253 PIYTLSNILGGEF
+253 PIYTLSKALGGET

-300 RMMPGFFGSVNSRFL
+300 KMLPGFFGTVNSRFL
-315 TPVNSIII
+315 TPVNSIIV
-323 TCLIIG
+323 TCIIIG
-329 LAVAYLDVE
+329 LAVFYLDVE

-348 VMMFIAV
+348 VMMFVSV

-372 KYKSPFYPYVQLFGV
+372 KYKSPFYPYVQLFGIV
-387 ISGVVLLFYLGAMPI
+387 SGFVLLFYLGFMPI
-402 FSVLGVVVLG
+402 VSVAGIFVLG

-420 NKTNRKGVFS
+420 KNTNRKGVFS
-430 NYGFLSFLFKGGS
+430 NYGFLSFLFKGS
-443 SEQSSDDVQQS
+443 SSGQDLTDNKQSTSS
-454 VLPKEDISNKNAEI
+454 IEDISNTNAEI

-510 AIEIDSPK
+510 AIDLDTPE
-518 SESKKRRLEQLKKYK
+518 SESKKRRIEHLKKYK
-533 NLNITYES
+533 KLNISYEC
-541 ITTHDVANSIDNIT
+541 IATHDVANSIDNIT
-555 GQTKC
+555 GQSKC

-590 NLALFKDNGVR
+590 NLGLFKDNGVR
-601 GFSKVLIAIRPGRRN
+601 RFSKVLIALRPGRRN
-616 KRFIDVA
+616 QAFIDVA
-623 DKICSHFSASLTLLN
+623 DKICQHFGASLTLLN
-638 ILSETDNNNKIKKTE
+638 IVSEGEKEGGKLKKTSE
-653 KSSSELI
+653 EILSS
-660 SETKSK
+660 TKSK
-666 SIVKIIRSNNPVE
+666 SELKIVKSNDPVE
-679 AISEESASYDLL
+679 TISEESAGYDLL
-691 ILGTPEKDNWIR
+691 ILGTPEKDNWLN
-703 VLFGAGEDRFVK
+703 VLFGVGEDRFVK
-715 KAACSV
+715 TAACSV
-721 LRLTIK
+721 LRLTIR

>member
-35 ITGSSVWLAF
+35 ITGSSIWLAF

-85 TISGLGLWLSLLLK
+85 TVSGLGLWLSLLLK

-111 YVIVQVDEG
+111 YVVVQIDEG
-120 LSKIIAIISL
+120 LSKIVALISL

-144 GNTQLAIVSISIVSL
+144 GNTQLAIVSVSIISLLL
-159 VLIIIFG
+159 VIAFG
-166 ANSFD
+166 FNSFD
-171 SEMLDPVFS
+171 SEMLSPVFS

-204 AVAGEIKSP
+204 AVAGEIKNP
-213 EKNLPRA
+213 EKNLPRS
-220 MLISLFLITAVYVF
+220 MLISLFLITAVYVLV
-234 IALVLVG
+234 ALVLVG
-241 NVDASILSSDIR
+241 NVEASALSTDIR
-253 PIYTLSNILGGEF
+253 PIYTLSKVLGGET
-266 FGYAAGLVGVIT
+266 FGYAAGVIGVIT

-300 RMMPGFFGSVNSRFL
+300 KMLPGFFGTVNSRFL
-315 TPVNSIII
+315 TPVNSIIV
-323 TCLIIG
+323 TCIIIG
-329 LAVAYLDVE
+329 LAVFYLDVE

-348 VMMFIAV
+348 VMMFVSV

-372 KYKSPFYPYVQLFGV
+372 KYKSPFYPYVQLFGI
-387 ISGVVLLFYLGAMPI
+387 ISGFVLLFYLGFMPI
-402 FSVLGVVVLG
+402 VSVAGIFVLG

-420 NKTNRKGVFS
+420 KNTNRKGVFS
-430 NYGFLSFLFKGGS
+430 NYGFLSFLFKGKDSAQDGA
-443 SEQSSDDVQQS
+443 DIKKGYGV
-454 VLPKEDISNKNAEI
+454 EDISNVNAEI

-486 SSINDKS
+486 ASINDKS
-493 KINTI
+493 RINTI
-498 NLLEVP
+498 NLIEVP

-510 AIEIDSPK
+510 AIEIGSPV
-518 SESKKRRLEQLKKYK
+518 SESKKRRLNQLKKYK
-533 NLNITYES
+533 NLNISYES
-541 ITTHDVANSIDNIT
+541 IATHDVANSIDNIT
-555 GQTKC
+555 GQSKC

-590 NLALFKDNGVR
+590 NLGLFKDNGVR
-601 GFSKVLIAIRPGRRN
+601 RFSKVLIALRPGRRN
-616 KRFIDVA
+616 QAFIDVA
-623 DKICSHFSASLTLLN
+623 DEICQHFGASLTLLN
-638 ILSETDNNNKIKKTE
+638 IVSEGEKEGAKLKKTSKE
-653 KSSSELI
+653 ILSSTKSRSEL
-660 SETKSK
+660 K
-666 SIVKIIRSNNPVE
+666 IVKSNDPVE
-679 AISEESASYDLL
+679 TISEESASYDLL
-691 ILGTPEKDNWIR
+691 ILGTPEKDNWIS

-715 KAACSV
+715 MAACSV
-721 LRLTIK
+721 LRLTIR

>member
-9 TLPTAIAISIGG
+9 TLPTAIAISVGG

-35 ITGSSVWLAF
+35 ITGSSIWLAF

-85 TISGLGLWLSLLLK
+85 TVSGLGLWLSLLLK

-111 YVIVQVDEG
+111 YVVVQIDEG
-120 LSKIIAIISL
+120 LSKIVALISL

-144 GNTQLAIVSISIVSL
+144 GNTQLAIVSISIISL
-159 VLIIIFG
+159 LLVIAFG
-166 ANSFD
+166 FNSFD
-171 SEMLDPVFS
+171 SEMLSPVFS

-204 AVAGEIKSP
+204 AVAGEIKNP
-213 EKNLPRA
+213 EKNLPRS
-220 MLISLFLITAVYVF
+220 MLISLFLITAVYVLV
-234 IALVLVG
+234 ALVLVG
-241 NVDASILSSDIR
+241 NVEASALSTDIR
-253 PIYTLSNILGGEF
+253 PIYTLSKVLGGET
-266 FGYAAGLVGVIT
+266 FGYAAGVVGVIT

-300 RMMPGFFGSVNSRFL
+300 KMLPGFFGTVNSRFL
-315 TPVNSIII
+315 TPINSIIV
-323 TCLIIG
+323 TCIIIG
-329 LAVAYLDVE
+329 LAVFYLDVE

-348 VMMFIAV
+348 VMMFVSV

-372 KYKSPFYPYVQLFGV
+372 KYKSPFYPYVQLFGIV
-387 ISGVVLLFYLGAMPI
+387 SGFVLLFYLGFMPI
-402 FSVLGVVVLG
+402 VSVAGIFVLG

-420 NKTNRKGVFS
+420 KNTNRKGVFS
-430 NYGFLSFLFKGGS
+430 NYGFLSFLFKGS
-443 SEQSSDDVQQS
+443 SSGQDLADNKQSTSS
-454 VLPKEDISNKNAEI
+454 IEDISNTNAEI

-510 AIEIDSPK
+510 AIDLDTPT
-518 SESKKRRLEQLKKYK
+518 SESKKRRIEHLKKYK
-533 NLNITYES
+533 KLNISYEC
-541 ITTHDVANSIDNIT
+541 IATHDVANSIDNIT
-555 GQTKC
+555 GQSKC

-590 NLALFKDNGVR
+590 NLGLFKDNGVR
-601 GFSKVLIAIRPGRRN
+601 RFSKVLIALRPGRRN
-616 KRFIDVA
+616 QAFIDVA
-623 DKICSHFSASLTLLN
+623 DKICQHFGASLTLLN
-638 ILSETDNNNKIKKTE
+638 IVSEGEKEGGKLKKTSE
-653 KSSSELI
+653 EILSS
-660 SETKSK
+660 TKSK
-666 SIVKIIRSNNPVE
+666 SELKIVKSNDPVE
-679 AISEESASYDLL
+679 TISEESASYDLL
-691 ILGTPEKDNWIR
+691 ILGTPEKDNWIS

-715 KAACSV
+715 MAACSV
-721 LRLTIK
+721 LRLTIR

>member
-35 ITGSSVWLAF
+35 ITGSSIWLAF

-85 TISGLGLWLSLLLK
+85 TVSGLGLWLSLLLK

-111 YVIVQVDEG
+111 YVVVQIDES
-120 LSKIIAIISL
+120 LSKIVALISL

-144 GNTQLAIVSISIVSL
+144 GNTQLAIVSVSIISLLL
-159 VLIIIFG
+159 VIAFG
-166 ANSFD
+166 FNSFD
-171 SEMLDPVFS
+171 SEMLSPVFS
-180 DGNYGFISAV
+180 DGNYGFISGV

-213 EKNLPRA
+213 EKNLPRS
-220 MLISLFLITAVYVF
+220 MLISLFLITAVYVLV
-234 IALVLVG
+234 ALVLVG
-241 NVDASILSSDIR
+241 NVEASALSTDIR
-253 PIYTLSNILGGEF
+253 PIYTLSKVLGGET
-266 FGYAAGLVGVIT
+266 FGYAAGVIGVIT

-300 RMMPGFFGSVNSRFL
+300 KMLPGFFGTVNSSFL
-315 TPVNSIII
+315 TPVNSIIV
-323 TCLIIG
+323 TCIIIG
-329 LAVAYLDVE
+329 LAVFYLDVE

-348 VMMFIAV
+348 VMMFVSV

-372 KYKSPFYPYVQLFGV
+372 KYKSPFYPYVQLFGI
-387 ISGVVLLFYLGAMPI
+387 ISGFVLLFYLGFMPI
-402 FSVLGVVVLG
+402 VSVAGIFVLG
-412 FFIFLAYG
+412 FLIFLAYG
-420 NKTNRKGVFS
+420 KNTNRKGVFS
-430 NYGFLSFLFKGGS
+430 NYGFLSFLFKGSPSGQDQTDNRQNTS
-443 SEQSSDDVQQS
+443 SV
-454 VLPKEDISNKNAEI
+454 EDISNVNAEI

-510 AIEIDSPK
+510 AIDLDTPE
-518 SESKKRRLEQLKKYK
+518 SESKKRRIEHLKKYK
-533 NLNITYES
+533 KLNISYES
-541 ITTHDVANSIDNIT
+541 IATHDVANSIDNIT
-555 GQTKC
+555 GQSKC

-590 NLALFKDNGVR
+590 NLGLFKDNGVR
-601 GFSKVLIAIRPGRRN
+601 RFSKVLIALRPGRRN
-616 KRFIDVA
+616 QAFIDVA
-623 DKICSHFSASLTLLN
+623 DKICQHFGASLTLLN
-638 ILSETDNNNKIKKTE
+638 IVSEGEKEGGKLKKTSQE
-653 KSSSELI
+653 ILSS
-660 SETKSK
+660 TKSK
-666 SIVKIIRSNNPVE
+666 SELKIVKSNDPVE
-679 AISEESASYDLL
+679 IISEESAGYDLL
-691 ILGTPEKDNWIR
+691 ILGTPEKDNWIN
-703 VLFGAGEDRFVK
+703 VLFGVGEDRFVK
-715 KAACSV
+715 MAACSV
-721 LRLTIK
+721 LRLTIR